1 VDTPSSENPAPDSA
15 PSSARDSGPSG
26 LVRCSWAGTDP
37 LMVAYHD
44 DEWGVPVHD
53 DHRHFELLTLE
64 GAQAGLS
71 WTTILRKREGYRRCF
86 EGFDPQRV
94 ANFDDTDVQRLLDD
108 PAIVRHRGKIESTVS
123 NAGALLAVAEA
134 FGTFDEYVWAFVGGR
149 PIVGD
154 WDVLGDLPSATPES
168 VALSRDLKRRGFRFV
183 GPTTVYAY
191 LQAAGLV
198 DDHVT
203 TCFRRSA

>member
-1 VDTPSSENPAPDSA
+1 MARAAGTP
-15 PSSARDSGPSG
+15 ART
-26 LVRCSWAGTDP
+26 RCAWAGSDP

-44 DEWGVPVHD
+44 DEWAVPVHD

-71 WTTILRKREGYRRCF
+71 WSTVLRKREGYRRGF
-86 EGFDPQRV
+86 EGFEPRRV
-94 ANFDDTDVQRLLDD
+94 AAFTDADVERLLGD
-108 PAIVRHRGKIESTVS
+108 PAIVRHRGKIESTIT
-123 NAGALLAVAEA
+123 NARALLAVADEL
-134 FGTFDEYVWAFVGGR
+134 GSFDTYVWRFVGGA

-154 WDVLGDLPSATPES
+154 RDAAGDLPSSTPEAA
-168 VALSRDLKRRGFRFV
+168 ALSRDLKRRGFRFV

-198 DDHVT
+198 DDHVRS
-203 TCFRRSA
+203 CFRRSAAA

>member
-1 VDTPSSENPAPDSA
+1 VDTPGAQN
-15 PSSARDSGPSG
+15 SGTRGP
-26 LVRCSWAGTDP
+26 VRCAWAGTDP
-37 LMVAYHD
+37 LMIAYHD
-44 DEWGVPVHD
+44 DEWGVPVRD
-53 DHRHFELLTLE
+53 DRRHFEMLTLE

-94 ANFDDTDVQRLLDD
+94 AAFGDADVQRLLDD
-108 PAIVRHRGKIESTVS
+108 PAIVRHRGKIGSTVT
-123 NAGALLAVAEA
+123 NARALLEVAGE
-134 FGTFDEYVWAFVGGR
+134 FGTFDEYVWQFVGGE
-149 PIVGD
+149 PIVGHRD
-154 WDVLGDLPSATPES
+154 ALGDLPSTTPE
-168 VALSRDLKRRGFRFV
+168 ATTLSRDLKRRGFRFV

-203 TCFRRSA
+203 TCFRSAARG

>member
-1 VDTPSSENPAPDSA
+1 
-15 PSSARDSGPSG
+15 
-26 LVRCSWAGTDP
+26 
-37 LMVAYHD
+37 MVAYHD

-71 WTTILRKREGYRRCF
+71 WSTILAKRDGYRRLF
-86 EGFDPQRV
+86 AGFDPEQV
-94 ANFDDTDVQRLLDD
+94 AGFTDHDVERLLDD
-108 PAIVRHRGKIESTVS
+108 TAIVRHRGKIVSTIG
-123 NAGALLAVAEA
+123 NARALLAVAEE
-134 FGTFDEYVWAFVGGR
+134 FGSFDVYAWQFVGGA

-154 WDVLGDLPSATPES
+154 WPTLAHLPSTTPDS
-168 VALSRDLKRRGFRFV
+168 TAMSRDLKRRGFRFV

-203 TCFRRSA
+203 TCFRRTR

>member
-1 VDTPSSENPAPDSA
+1 VLVEARTDDVAGPSA
-15 PSSARDSGPSG
+15 PI
-26 LVRCSWAGTDP
+26 RCEWAGTDP

-53 DHRHFELLTLE
+53 DRRHFEMLTLE

-86 EGFDPQRV
+86 EEFEPERV
-94 ANFDDTDVQRLLDD
+94 AAFGDADVQRLLDD
-108 PAIVRHRGKIESTVS
+108 PAIVRHRGKIESTVG
-123 NAGALLAVAEA
+123 NARALLAVAEE
-134 FGTFDEYVWAFVGGR
+134 FGSFDQYVWQFVGGR

-154 WDVLGDLPSATPES
+154 WRALGDLPSSTPES
-168 VALSRDLKRRGFRFV
+168 IALGKDLKRRGFRFV

-198 DDHVT
+198 DDHVL
-203 TCFRRSA
+203 TCFRRSATG

>member
-1 VDTPSSENPAPDSA
+1 MLVEARTDEVAGPPAPI
-15 PSSARDSGPSG
+15 
-26 LVRCSWAGTDP
+26 RCEWSGTDP

-53 DHRHFELLTLE
+53 DHRHFEMLTLE

-86 EGFDPQRV
+86 AGFDPERV
-94 ANFDDTDVQRLLDD
+94 AAFGDADVQRLLDD
-108 PAIVRHRGKIESTVS
+108 PAIVRHRGKIESTVG
-123 NAGALLAVAEA
+123 NARALLSVAEE
-134 FGTFDEYVWAFVGGR
+134 FGSFDSYVWQFVGAR

-154 WDVLGDLPSATPES
+154 WRALGDLPSSTPES
-168 VALSRDLKRRGFRFV
+168 IALGKDLKRRGFRFV

-198 DDHVT
+198 DDHVL
-203 TCFRRSA
+203 TCFRRSATG